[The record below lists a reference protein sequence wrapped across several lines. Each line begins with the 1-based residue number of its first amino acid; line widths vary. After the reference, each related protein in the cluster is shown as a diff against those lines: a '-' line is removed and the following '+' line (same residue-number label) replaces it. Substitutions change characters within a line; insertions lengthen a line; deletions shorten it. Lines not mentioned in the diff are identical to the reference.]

1 MLSIDLLT
9 FSQDLA
15 STKQELPIQTTR
27 THLDEVFRLVE
38 ESERGVPGAV
48 GAERH
53 DVLQLLQ
60 AVPQV
65 RPTVLLKLV
74 VGRPAN
80 WKM

>member
-1 MLSIDLLT
+1 MT
-9 FSQDLA
+9 
-15 STKQELPIQTTR
+15 P
-27 THLDEVFRLVE
+27 HLDEVFRLVE

-65 RPTVLLKLV
+65 RPTVLLQLV

-80 WKM
+80 WQMGQ

>member
-1 MLSIDLLT
+1 M
-9 FSQDLA
+9 FG
-15 STKQELPIQTTR
+15 
-27 THLDEVFRLVE
+27 LVE
-38 ESERGVPGAV
+38 EAERGVPGAV

-65 RPTVLLKLV
+65 RPTVLLELV

-80 WKM
+80 RHTGHYIYPNGVSRLVKALICPNI